1 MACQSELVQ
10 YSRRW
15 FSMRDPY
22 EQLRRIQHAI
32 AKIAEY
38 TRAGR
43 DSFEKEEKIQLSIMY
58 YLQIIEQSVYSI
70 PQEFKDRRP
79 EIPWEQMTNI
89 QSSIA
94 FYDPEL
100 DQATLW
106 KIATD
111 DLPALKGTIDA
122 ELERRDTIDQQSKS
136 VDTIIAKKSMAL
148 ALRELLQANRDSILR
163 IAATY
168 GASNVRVFG
177 SVARGEADSESDID
191 LLVDMEEDRSLLDL
205 SGLLTNLQALLGYKV
220 DIVTEQGLNERLRE
234 RVLKDAV
241 KL

>member
-1 MACQSELVQ
+1 
-10 YSRRW
+10 
-15 FSMRDPY
+15 MRDPY
-22 EQLRRIQHAI
+22 EQLRRIQHAM

-43 DSFEKEEKIQLSIMY
+43 DSFEQEEKIRLSIMY

-70 PQEFKDRRP
+70 PREFK
-79 EIPWEQMTNI
+79 ECHTQVPWEQLTDI
-89 QSSIA
+89 QNRLA
-94 FYDPEL
+94 FYYPEM

-106 KIATD
+106 EIATH
-111 DLPALKGTIDA
+111 DLPAIQGAVDA
-122 ELERRDTIDQQSKS
+122 ELARKDLADQHSKS
-136 VDTIIAKKSMAL
+136 VDATIAEKRMTIAF
-148 ALRELLQANRDSILR
+148 RELLQANREAIMR

-191 LLVDMEEDRSLLDL
+191 LLVDMDEDRSLLDL
-205 SGLLTNLQALLGYKV
+205 SRLLTNLQTLLGYKV

-234 RVLKDAV
+234 RVLKEAV